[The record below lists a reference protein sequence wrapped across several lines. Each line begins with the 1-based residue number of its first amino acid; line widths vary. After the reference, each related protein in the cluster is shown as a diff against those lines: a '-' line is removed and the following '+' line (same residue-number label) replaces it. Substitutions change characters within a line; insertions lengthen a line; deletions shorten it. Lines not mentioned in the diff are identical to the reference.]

1 MTTLAAA
8 EKNVVVN
15 EYRVATNYP
24 ELKATVRVHG
34 PAGAA
39 RGSATVRAAV
49 QPNPLASVPKWV
61 RESFDMHDADRSG
74 GIEQGELR
82 RALGSMGYDTSTGE
96 AVQVLRKY
104 DPDKNGRLDLIEFHQ
119 LVQDLEKHQKRRA
132 ALELEEEAARRA
144 AAEQAALQRL
154 DPRPQARGAA
164 APRVEDLAPDQ
175 PRIAMMAAPRVESLD
190 YGAAR
195 RVDDLRPAPRIAGAA
210 APRVDDLAPPMPRA
224 APRRVDD
231 LRPALGAAAPRLDDL
246 RR

>member
-1 MTTLAAA
+1 MTLSAA

-104 DPDKNGRLDLIEFHQ
+104 DPDKNGRLDLVEFHQ

-132 ALELEEEAARRA
+132 ALEAEEEAARRA

-175 PRIAMMAAPRVESLD
+175 PRIAMMAAPRVESLAAPRVESLD

-195 RVDDLRPAPRIAGAA
+195 
-210 APRVDDLAPPMPRA
+210 RVDDLAPPMPRA